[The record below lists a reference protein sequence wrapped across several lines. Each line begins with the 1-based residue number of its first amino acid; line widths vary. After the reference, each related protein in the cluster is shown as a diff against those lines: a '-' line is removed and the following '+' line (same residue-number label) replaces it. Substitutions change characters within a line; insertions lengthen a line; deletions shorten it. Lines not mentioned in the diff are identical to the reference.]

1 MNYFEKIKSKFSKII
16 RKSHK
21 SHLVNMQDMLT
32 KAVAGRYAIPA
43 ININNLEWIG
53 AVLDAA
59 QAANSP
65 IILGVSSGAAKYMF
79 GWKNVVDMVENT
91 METKNITVPVALH
104 VDHGTYEACV
114 AALEAGFSS
123 VMFDGSKLPFAENI
137 AKTKEI
143 IDLAKKT
150 NATVE
155 AEVGGIGGSEDGVTS
170 SGELANV
177 EECAAMVAQTEIC
190 CLAAGIG
197 NIHGIYP
204 AGWKGLDFAKLQ
216 QIFSAVN
223 NKPLVLHGGTG
234 IPADQISKAISLG
247 ICKIN
252 VNTECQL
259 AFARATRQYIEAKTD
274 LDKKTKG
281 FDPRK
286 LLKPGTEAIKAIV
299 KEKIQ
304 MFGSE
309 HKA

>member
-1 MNYFEKIKSKFSKII
+1 MGLFGLIKK
-16 RKSHK
+16 RK

-32 KAVAGRYAIPA
+32 KAAAGHYAVPA

-59 QAANSP
+59 QQAKSP
-65 IILGVSSGAAKYMF
+65 LILGVSSGAAKYMF
-79 GWKNVVDMVENT
+79 GWKNVVDMVENVLA
-91 METKNITVPVALH
+91 TKKITVPVALH

-114 AALEAGFSS
+114 AALKAGFSS
-123 VMFDGSKLPFAENI
+123 VMFDGSKLPFAENL

-143 IDLAKKT
+143 IALAKKHK
-150 NATVE
+150 ATVE

-170 SGELANV
+170 SGEIANV
-177 EECAAMVAQTEIC
+177 GECACMAAQTDIC

-204 AGWKGLDFAKLQ
+204 KGWKGLDFKKLEE
-216 QIFSAVN
+216 IFAAVN
-223 NKPLVLHGGTG
+223 KKPLVLHGGTG
-234 IPADQISKAISLG
+234 IPEEQIKKAINLG

-259 AFARATRQYIEAKTD
+259 AFAEATRKYIEAKQD
-274 LDKKTKG
+274 LDKKAKG

-286 LLKPGTEAIKAIV
+286 LLKPGTEAIKQTVLA
-299 KEKIQ
+299 KIK

-309 HKA
+309 NKA